1 VNEQG
6 PGQNRGLVYYWVVPS
21 LKGGRAVSRAFVKE
35 SEDQLRILEKKKK
48 YLLEDPA
55 AVKIPAEKRK
65 EMLEKYEAEAE
76 EVKRLLDEMLDE
88 SRTP

>member
-1 VNEQG
+1 MNEQG

-35 SEDQLRILEKKKK
+35 SEDQQDYLEWQKLLRDREELLRILEKKKK

-65 EMLEKYEAEAE
+65 EML
-76 EVKRLLDEMLDE
+76 DE